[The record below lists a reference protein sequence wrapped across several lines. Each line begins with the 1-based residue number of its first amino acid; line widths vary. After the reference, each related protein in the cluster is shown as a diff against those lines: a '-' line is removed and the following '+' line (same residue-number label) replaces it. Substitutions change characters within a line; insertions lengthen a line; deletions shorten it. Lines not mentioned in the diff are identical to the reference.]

1 MTLMHRY
8 PAVSYLRA
16 PAKRRIPHLAWEF
29 LDSGTGS
36 DRCVVRNEAAFE
48 AVRLV
53 PRFLR
58 GDFVPG
64 TKTELFGIKYD
75 APFGIAP
82 IGQSGLIWPGA
93 EKILA
98 ATAAKF
104 RIPYGLSTVAAES
117 IEAVGP
123 IAGDMGWFQLYPP
136 KDTDIRDDILNRAA
150 TAGFEVCMLTVD
162 IPIPSRRERQFRAGM
177 SLPPRLTP
185 RIFAQALA
193 RPRWCLEVLRAG
205 APRFRTLDRYMERMA
220 DQDDG
225 KKDIATFM
233 ARNLGNVLD
242 WDYVAQVR
250 DRWTKPLIIK
260 GILSPADAVKAV
272 ELGIDGILV
281 SNHGGRQLDAAPSS
295 LEMLSAIRDAVGGR
309 VKILLDSGI
318 RTGEDVLKARALG
331 ADFVLLGRAFQYG
344 VAALGRRGGDH
355 VAEILFDELKN
366 TMSQIGL
373 RDLTDVTREF
383 LRAD

>member
-29 LDSGTGS
+29 LDSGTGR
-36 DRCVVRNEAAFE
+36 DQCVARNAAAFD

-53 PRFLR
+53 PRFLQ
-58 GDFVPG
+58 GDFTPQIG
-64 TKTELFGIKYD
+64 TELFGAQYD

-104 RIPYGLSTVAAES
+104 RVPYGLSTVAAES
-117 IEAVGP
+117 IEAVGAV
-123 IAGDMGWFQLYPP
+123 AGDMGWFQLYPP
-136 KDTDIRDDILNRAA
+136 RDPEIRDDLLSRAEA
-150 TAGFEVCMLTVD
+150 AGFEVCLLTVD
-162 IPIPSRRERQFRAGM
+162 IPVPSRRERQFRAGM

-185 RIFAQALA
+185 RILAQVLA

-205 APRFRTLDRYMERMA
+205 APRFRTLDRYMEQMA
-220 DQDDG
+220 DKDDG

-250 DRWTKPLIIK
+250 DRWSKPLVLK

-272 ELGIDGILV
+272 ELGIDGILI

-295 LEMLSAIRDAVGGR
+295 LEMLPAIRDAVGGR
-309 VKILLDSGI
+309 AKILLDSGL

-355 VAEILFDELKN
+355 VMEILIDELKN

-373 RDLTDVTREF
+373 HKLADVTREIV
-383 LRAD
+383 RVE